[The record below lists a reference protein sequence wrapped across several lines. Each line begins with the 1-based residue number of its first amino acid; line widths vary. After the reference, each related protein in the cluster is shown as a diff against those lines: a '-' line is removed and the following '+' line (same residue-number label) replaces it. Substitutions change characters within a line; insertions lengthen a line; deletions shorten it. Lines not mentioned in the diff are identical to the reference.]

1 MKIPMDRAIDIARD
15 NLEELGT
22 VTEWADIMGYTS
34 AKYFSRVFRNHYKVR
49 PKQALINL
57 KVARFK
63 WLIKEDPNISCFEL
77 ALEIGLRD
85 EKALN
90 KFIVR
95 HTGKAPRKCKNGE

>member
-15 NLEELGT
+15 NIQEIGT
-22 VTEWADIMGYTS
+22 VTEWADMMGYS
-34 AKYFSRVFRNHYKVR
+34 SVKYFSRSFRNKYKVR
-49 PKQALINL
+49 PKQFLINL

-63 WLIKEDPNISCFEL
+63 SLIKEDPSISCFEL